1 MNTEVNYEISKLLKD
16 KGFKGSTHANWWIL
30 YKDHHEN
37 YKKRL
42 PVDESKVFFAKNSYD
57 LDLKIQIDEE
67 REHNVFH
74 VLSAPTIAEVVMWL
88 YKKHGIWISVSPV
101 FEFNDGRKD
110 YLTLQGYQ
118 YYITVITDNKYNQ
131 EKTHADRGY
140 KNTPTEAYEAAIEY
154 TLKNL
159 L

>member
-1 MNTEVNYEISKLLKD
+1 MNTPVSFELAKLLKE
-16 KGFKGSTHANWWIL
+16 KGFDEVCQQWYSVEGGLYYQDEFDNSRGSI
-30 YKDHHEN
+30 
-37 YKKRL
+37 
-42 PVDESKVFFAKNSYD
+42 PVYEC
-57 LDLKIQIDEE
+57 E
-67 REHNVFH
+67 
-74 VLSAPTIAEVVMWL
+74 APTIAEVVMWL
-88 YKKHGIWISVSPV
+88 YEKHGIWISVSPV